1 MVSIRYFLTTAAPSR
16 LAASR
21 LRGQASG
28 LARAAALL
36 MLAGWTLALPL
47 LPGAAIAQTQAK
59 TQLQT
64 QAQTP
69 DDSVL
74 QAREALRKRDKAALA
89 LAKQAV
95 NAANHPLAQWVEQW
109 ELQNRLSEVQQSE
122 FDAFS
127 ARWPGTYVEDRLRN
141 DWLLELGRRRD
152 WVNFRTELPRFRM
165 NDDREVQCYALLTQ
179 HLNGKDV
186 HDTARSAWTAMRN
199 ADDGCA
205 LLGRT
210 LVEAGAFSQDDVW
223 PALRS
228 AVEMGRPGAARA
240 AAALLGPGVAQ
251 ATAEILEAPARYLAR
266 RPVMQGGGDSTQQ
279 SLIVLALMRMAN
291 SDPDATATELDVMR
305 NPRLPPA
312 ALATAWAHVGKQAAL
327 KHLPSAADHA
337 RRAWVLW
344 DAVPNVVPN
353 VAPNAA
359 PNAASNATP
368 NAATKSPDWG
378 DELLAW
384 HVRAA
389 LRQPDTDKQR
399 WPLVS
404 RAISNM
410 SVAEQRD
417 SAWVY
422 WHARAQL
429 AQAPPGAEGDAAR
442 GVARNALESIAAQL
456 GFYGALAAEELGQR
470 VSLPAAPTAT
480 TAAERDA
487 VRGRAGLVRA
497 LQLINIGL
505 RNEGVREWNYSL
517 RGMGDRELLAAAQ
530 WACEREVYDR
540 CINTSE
546 RTRTEVDVLQ
556 RYPTPFRTQ
565 LLAQAANN
573 GVEPALLYG
582 LIRQESR
589 FVGDTRSAVGAFGLM
604 QLMPA
609 TAKWTAK
616 KVGLSYQPHMLGD
629 RDVNLQLGSAYLK
642 RLIDDFGGSLTM
654 ATAAYNAGPNRPRR
668 WRESGT
674 MLEPAA
680 WAESIP
686 FNETRDYVKKVLSNS
701 VHYAALLAAPLTGA
715 VAVAAPGAAGAAR
728 PTLKSRLGAAI
739 GPALMVRDGTSTA
752 PDRDLP

>member
-1 MVSIRYFLTTAAPSR
+1 MVSIRYFLTASRGAAPV
-16 LAASR
+16 
-21 LRGQASG
+21 
-28 LARAAALL
+28 RAV
-36 MLAGWTLALPL
+36 LAGFLAVLMVA
-47 LPGAAIAQTQAK
+47 GVGNAVAQTTAGAPSGA
-59 TQLQT
+59 T
-64 QAQTP
+64 APNP
-69 DDSVL
+69 DDTVL
-74 QAREALRKRDKAALA
+74 QAREALRKRDKLA
-89 LAKQAV
+89 LAAAKQAAS
-95 NAANHPLAQWVEQW
+95 AANHPLAQWVEHW
-109 ELQNRLSEVQQSE
+109 ELQNRLSEAQQAELDS
-122 FDAFS
+122 FS

-152 WVNFRTELPRFRM
+152 WSNFRTELPRFRM
-165 NDDREVQCYALLTQ
+165 NDDREVTCYALLTQ
-179 HLNGKDV
+179 HLDGKDV
-186 HDTARSAWTAMRN
+186 HAAARSAWTTMRN

-205 LLGRT
+205 LLGRS

-223 PALRS
+223 PVLRS
-228 AVEMGRPGAARA
+228 AVEMGRPNMARA

-251 ATAEILEAPARYLAR
+251 ATNDILEAPARYLAR
-266 RPVMQGGGDSTQQ
+266 RPVMQGAGDATQQ
-279 SLIVLALMRMAN
+279 SLIVLALMRLAN
-291 SDPDATATELDVMR
+291 ADPDATATQLDALR
-305 NPRLPPA
+305 NPRLPAA

-327 KHLPSAADHA
+327 KHLPSAAAHA
-337 RRAWVLW
+337 RRAWQLW
-344 DAVPNVVPN
+344 DSTANG
-353 VAPNAA
+353 
-359 PNAASNATP
+359 ASTP
-368 NAATKSPDWG
+368 PDWG

-389 LRQPDTDKQR
+389 LRQPDSDPQR
-399 WPLVS
+399 WSLVS

-410 SVAEQRD
+410 SAAEQRD
-417 SAWVY
+417 PAWVY

-429 AQAPPGAEGDAAR
+429 AQAKPGAEGEPAR
-442 GVARNALESIAAQL
+442 GVARGALESIAAQL
-456 GFYGALAAEELGQR
+456 GFYGGLAAEELGRR
-470 VSLPAAPTAT
+470 VGLPAAPAPV

-487 VRGRAGLVRA
+487 VRARAGLVRA
-497 LQLINIGL
+497 LKLIDIGL

-517 RGMGDRELLAAAQ
+517 RGMSDRELLAAAQ
-530 WACEREVYDR
+530 WACEREVWDR
-540 CINTSE
+540 CISTSE
-546 RTRTEVDVLQ
+546 RTRNEVDVQQ
-556 RYPTPFRTQ
+556 RYPMPFRAQ
-565 LLAQAANN
+565 LLTQAANN

-589 FVGDTRSAVGAFGLM
+589 FVGDTRSAVGAYGLM

-616 KVGLSYQPHMLGD
+616 KVGLAYQHSMLGD

-668 WRESGT
+668 WRESGA

-701 VHYAALLAAPLTGA
+701 VHYAALLAAPLAHSATGA
-715 VAVAAPGAAGAAR
+715 NSAAGATATR
-728 PTLKSRLGAAI
+728 PSLKSRLGNAI